1 MSIRTSKPN
10 APSGASKEI
19 EMRELNFM
27 TMEELERRNY
37 ANGHVAMAQLMA
49 RLSEAETEVTEG
61 AAEYEERIAELDN
74 TIIDLENKIS
84 DLDAE
89 IDELKIKLADYE

>member
-1 MSIRTSKPN
+1 
-10 APSGASKEI
+10 
-19 EMRELNFM
+19 MRELNFM
-27 TMEELERRNY
+27 TMQELERRNY

-49 RLSEAETEVTEG
+49 RLSEADEG
-61 AAEYEERIAELDN
+61 AAGYEERIAELDN

>member
-1 MSIRTSKPN
+1 
-10 APSGASKEI
+10 
-19 EMRELNFM
+19 MRELNFM
-27 TMEELERRNY
+27 TMQELERRNY

-49 RLSEAETEVTEG
+49 RLNDETVNQTEH
-61 AAEYEERIAELDN
+61 ADKLAELNN